1 MTDATNHLEGVRECF
16 RQAMALDAA
25 AAPDITE
32 RTEAADVP
40 GWDSQGHVR
49 LILALEERF
58 GVEFGDD
65 QIVELVSVAAILQA
79 LQPRA

>member
-1 MTDATNHLEGVRECF
+1 MTDVTNQLDAVRECF
-16 RQAMALDAA
+16 RQAMALDDAA
-25 AAPDITE
+25 VLAINE
-32 RTEAADVP
+32 RTEVADLP

-49 LILALEERF
+49 LIVSLEDRF